1 VEGAAGRRGVV
12 EGATRVSFAAVERA
26 VEDAVRRGVFPGAVL
41 LARQKESIYLRAFGN
56 RSLEPEVRAMEED
69 TIFDLSSL
77 TKPIATT
84 TALMLLLRDGFL
96 RLDDRVT
103 RFFHNFG
110 VYGKTHVTFRH
121 LLSHCSGL
129 AAWRPY
135 YRLIQQIEK
144 RGEKVNFVA
153 SDAARE
159 FVYREICREK
169 LEAPPG
175 QRAVYSD
182 IGFMLLGAVVEVVSG
197 GTLDRFCRE
206 QIFRPLGLRST
217 SFIDLSMVRARRIE
231 PVTDMIASTERCPWR
246 KRVLCGAV
254 HDDNAYAMG
263 GVAGHAGLFGSAR
276 DIDTFLVRLRACHR
290 GEDSFLP
297 AAIVREFWRRDETVA
312 DSTWA
317 LGWDTPSPQGSSAGK
332 RFSPQTV
339 GHLGFTG
346 TSMWMDLERDNH
358 VVLLTNRV
366 HPRRDNNAIKEFR
379 PLIHDLVQQAWTEA
393 SS

>member
-1 VEGAAGRRGVV
+1 
-12 EGATRVSFAAVERA
+12 VSFEAVERA
-26 VEDAVRRGVFPGAVL
+26 VEDAVRRGVFPGAVV
-41 LARQKESIYLRAFGN
+41 LARAADSIFYLRAFGN
-56 RSLEPEVRAMEED
+56 RSLEPEVRPMVED

-84 TALMLLLRDGFL
+84 TAFMLLVRDGFL
-96 RLDDRVT
+96 RLDDRVS

-110 VYGKTHVTFRH
+110 VFGKTHVTFRH
-121 LLSHCSGL
+121 LLSHSSGL

-135 YRLIQQIEK
+135 YKEIEQIEK
-144 RGEKVNFVA
+144 RGEKVNFIA

-182 IGFMLLGAVVEVVSG
+182 IGFMLLGAVIETVSG

-206 QIFRPLGLRST
+206 QIFRPLGMRST
-217 SFIDLSMVRARRIE
+217 AFIDLSMVRARRIG
-231 PVTDMIASTERCPWR
+231 PVTDMIAPTERCPWR

-290 GEDSFLP
+290 GDDSFLP
-297 AAIVREFWRRDETVA
+297 ATLVQEFWCRDGAVA

-317 LGWDTPSPQGSSAGK
+317 LGWDTPSPQSSSAGT
-332 RFSPQTV
+332 RFSARTV

-379 PLIHDLVQQAWTEA
+379 PLIHDLIQDALAELRG
-393 SS
+393 